1 MNSSGGALEISV
13 SPPETLVKYDA
24 PLFGGIESKDVKAPH
39 KSQNQENNN
48 SKLEDMV
55 NSMLPPRQWVEDS
68 GTWIQYASKE
78 PASRLDVIALQEQL
92 DKKLNERKAR
102 ETGICPVREEL
113 YGQCF
118 DELIRHVTLDG
129 PERGLLLMR
138 TRDEIRMTID
148 AYKTLF
154 ASSVTFGIKKQ
165 LRSEQG
171 IPELEDQVKDLE
183 AQKAQLELEVY
194 ELRSKLEIVEKREAE
209 RKTADDKRR
218 KEELDFLKYQGQH
231 LDSFLKQMNTSK

>member
-1 MNSSGGALEISV
+1 VCFIV
-13 SPPETLVKYDA
+13 SNIHLDSQFKKKKLKYIYTS
-24 PLFGGIESKDVKAPH
+24 LSHCRE
-39 KSQNQENNN
+39 
-48 SKLEDMV
+48 
-55 NSMLPPRQWVEDS
+55 WVEDS
-68 GTWIQYASKE
+68 GSWVQYASKE
-78 PASRLDVIALQEQL
+78 PASRLDVISLQEQL

-113 YGQCF
+113 YSQCC

-165 LRSEQG
+165 LRAEQG
-171 IPELEDQVKDLE
+171 IPELEAQAAELE
-183 AQKAQLELEVY
+183 KTKAQYELEMY
-194 ELRSKLEIVEKREAE
+194 ELRSKLEITEKREAE

-231 LDSFLKQMNTSK
+231 LDSFLKQMNSSK

>member
-1 MNSSGGALEISV
+1 MEIAV
-13 SPPETLVKYDA
+13 TVPETLVKYDA
-24 PLFGGIESKDVKAPH
+24 PLFAGIESNQQKAQSKP
-39 KSQNQENNN
+39 QIEINA
-48 SKLEDMV
+48 KLEDMI
-55 NSMLPPRQWVEDS
+55 NSMLPPREWVEDS
-68 GTWIQYASKE
+68 GTWAQYVSKE

-92 DKKLNERKAR
+92 DKKLSERKAR

-113 YGQCF
+113 YSQCL

-165 LRSEQG
+165 LRAEQG
-171 IPELEDQVKDLE
+171 IPEFESQVSEME
-183 AQKAQLELEVY
+183 AQKSQLELEVY

-231 LDSFLKQMNTSK
+231 LDSFLKQMNSNK